1 MKTTL
6 RILSV
11 AFAVLMLALTFVAC
25 SSKDASGS
33 SDLVFVSP
41 NGVTVAVGAPADKAV
56 TTLGDWVTMNS
67 SESCG
72 GFQGKDYVYTYH
84 GFRMSTTPAKDGQII
99 CKVELTD
106 DSVRTPQGLYIGM
119 SRADAEKAM
128 KGFTAETVSDN
139 LVYTSGSVKLQVV
152 FRDGAV
158 SGIIYVAA

>member
-25 SSKDASGS
+25 SSKGNSD
-33 SDLVFVSP
+33 SDLVFTSP

-56 TTLGDWVTMNS
+56 TALGDWISMNS
-67 SESCG
+67 SDSCG
-72 GFQGKDYVYTYH
+72 GFSGKDYLYTYH

-106 DSVRTPQGLYIGM
+106 DSVKTPQGLYIGM
-119 SRADAEKAM
+119 SRADAEAAM
-128 KGFTAETVSDN
+128 KGFTAESVGDN
-139 LVYTSGSVKLQVV
+139 LVYTSGSTKLQVV

-158 SGIIYVAA
+158 TGIIYVAA

>member
-1 MKTTL
+1 MKNSL

-11 AFAVLMLALTFVAC
+11 ILAVLMLSVCFVAC
-25 SSKDASGS
+25 NGGASKE
-33 SDLVFVSP
+33 LVFKTAE
-41 NGVTVAVGAPADKAV
+41 GVTITVGADADPIIAQ
-56 TTLGDWVTMNS
+56 LGTPGMVNS

-72 GFQGKDYVYTYH
+72 GFAGKDYVYTYL
-84 GFRMSTTPAKDGQII
+84 GFRVSTTPAEGGQII

-106 DSVRTPQGLYIGM
+106 DSLKTPEGLYIGM
-119 SRADAEKAM
+119 SRADAEAAM

-152 FRDGAV
+152 FRDGSV